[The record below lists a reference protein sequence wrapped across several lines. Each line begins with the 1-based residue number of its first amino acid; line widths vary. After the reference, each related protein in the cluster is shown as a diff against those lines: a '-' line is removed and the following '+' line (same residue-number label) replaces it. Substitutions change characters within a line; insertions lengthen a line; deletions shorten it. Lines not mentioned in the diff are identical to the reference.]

1 MVLYCSQRAK
11 IRISAKPY
19 PLAQLLALSIL
30 ILSGCTLTEVSEQS
44 APPKALIGTEWR
56 LTSLNG
62 QPLIAGTEI
71 NLYFEAAFLGGV
83 MSCNQYGGGPDSGR
97 YDATHDGDLTL
108 PGPIAVTVRACPTPA
123 GVMEQ
128 EATYIEALQSAASY
142 RVEGQQ
148 LVIANASGETILIFA
163 I

>member
-1 MVLYCSQRAK
+1 MVLYHPPGAK
-11 IRISAKPY
+11 IRIQAKPY
-19 PLAQLLALSIL
+19 PLAQLLTLTIL
-30 ILSGCTLTEVSEQS
+30 ILSGCTLTEIFEQP
-44 APPKALIGTEWR
+44 AAPKALIGTEWT

-97 YDATHDGDLTL
+97 YVATNDGDLTL
-108 PGPIAVTVRACPTPA
+108 GPIAVTVMACPTPA

-128 EATYIEALQSAASY
+128 EATYLEVLQSAASY
-142 RVEGQQ
+142 RVEDEQ
-148 LVIANASGETILIFA
+148 LIIANASSETILIFA
-163 I
+163 S